1 MEYWV
6 RVDWMKGIP
15 GVDILESRIVAM
27 GEGTYGM
34 AYFVSELKELYGY
47 RPTAQ

>member
-6 RVDWMKGIP
+6 RVYRIKGKA
-15 GVDILESRIVAM
+15 GQDIVESSIVAV
-27 GEGTYGM
+27 GEGTYGT